1 MGDYDPI
8 TTYNLND
15 VVLYNGSSYISI
27 INSNSGFNP
36 EVDPEWSLLAAGGS
50 LISGTSGTRGTSGIS
65 GTNGTSGTGTS
76 GISGTNG
83 TSGSSG
89 TSGESGTS
97 GSNGTSGS
105 SGTSGE
111 NGTSGTSGESGTAG
125 TSGESGTAGTSG
137 ESGTSGTS
145 GESGT
150 SGTSG
155 ESGTAGTSGE
165 SGTSGTSGE
174 SGTSGTSGESGTSG
188 TSGESGTSGTSGE
201 SGTAGTS
208 GESGTAGTSG
218 ESGTAGTAG
227 TSGSTTSIFMVNGT
241 FVNMF
246 GGDPGGISK
255 DILEWGTA
263 ASAAANHSSILT
275 IPVNCKI
282 ISAGFKWISSATC
295 VIGAGSTWS
304 AQVFKINNPAT
315 DSTTADGNFTFV
327 GDLNISLSNSDS
339 GTTPGKFSSGL
350 NITLNAGD
358 IIRIAGVES
367 GPAIATTTDESEM
380 TIVFQIV

>member
-1 MGDYDPI
+1 
-8 TTYNLND
+8 
-15 VVLYNGSSYISI
+15 
-27 INSNSGFNP
+27 
-36 EVDPEWSLLAAGGS
+36 
-50 LISGTSGTRGTSGIS
+50 
-65 GTNGTSGTGTS
+65 
-76 GISGTNG
+76 
-83 TSGSSG
+83 
-89 TSGESGTS
+89 
-97 GSNGTSGS
+97 
-105 SGTSGE
+105 
-111 NGTSGTSGESGTAG
+111 
-125 TSGESGTAGTSG
+125 
-137 ESGTSGTS
+137 
-145 GESGT
+145 
-150 SGTSG
+150 
-155 ESGTAGTSGE
+155 
-165 SGTSGTSGE
+165 
-174 SGTSGTSGESGTSG
+174 
-188 TSGESGTSGTSGE
+188 
-201 SGTAGTS
+201 
-208 GESGTAGTSG
+208 
-218 ESGTAGTAG
+218 
-227 TSGSTTSIFMVNGT
+227 MVNGT

-246 GGDPGGISK
+246 GGDPGGTSK

-367 GPAIATTTDESEM
+367 GPAIATSTDESEM